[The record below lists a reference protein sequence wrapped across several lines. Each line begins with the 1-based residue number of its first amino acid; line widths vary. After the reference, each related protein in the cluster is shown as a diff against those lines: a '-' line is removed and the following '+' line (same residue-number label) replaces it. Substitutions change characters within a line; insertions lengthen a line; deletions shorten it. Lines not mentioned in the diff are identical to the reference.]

1 MKVKNEV
8 FMNPPRAVFFD
19 IDRTLYDHR
28 RDFVSPA
35 SLAAIAALRA
45 RGIVP
50 AIATGRGY
58 AALPP
63 RIAQL
68 VAAGEMDL
76 VISCNGQYN
85 RYGARVLSEH
95 PLPVADI
102 ASLIAAFRARDWEYT
117 FVSEH
122 HMAAGRSRGS
132 SHRVL
137 QGYPCYTVAPDY
149 YREHAVHQLVVLAPE
164 AEEAA
169 LLAILADHGGRYRA
183 VRSHASAVDVFHADG
198 SKARG
203 IRDACAA
210 LGFARR
216 RGHCHGRR
224 LRGAQGGR
232 DACDRH
238 AGGRWHRPR
247 AGGFGRACGAGCRA
261 VGRRLRGMDCTG
273 EAAIMRAVL

>member
-1 MKVKNEV
+1 
-8 FMNPPRAVFFD
+8 MNTPRAIFFD

-28 RDFVSPA
+28 SDFVPPST
-35 SLAAIAALRA
+35 LAAIAALRA

-68 VAAGEMDL
+68 VASGEIAL
-76 VISCNGQYN
+76 VVSSNGQYN
-85 RYGARVLSEH
+85 RLGDRVLSAH

-102 ASLIAAFRARDWEYT
+102 ESLIRAFRAHDWEYT
-117 FVSEH
+117 FVSER

-137 QGYPCYTVAPDY
+137 RGYPCYIVAPDY
-149 YREHAVHQLVVLAPE
+149 FREHAVHQIVVLVPE

-169 LLAILADHGGRYRA
+169 LQTILADHGGRYRS
-183 VRSHASAVDVFHADG
+183 VRSHASAVDLLHADG

-203 IRDACAA
+203 IADACAA
-210 LGFARR
+210 LGFAPQETMAF
-216 RGHCHGRR
+216 GDGLNDVEMFAAVGCAVAMG
-224 LRGAQGGR
+224 
-232 DACDRH
+232 DACDALKAVASHITGTLEEDGIARALLDLGVLTAADLRA
-238 AGGRWHRPR
+238 AG
-247 AGGFGRACGAGCRA
+247 ANS
-261 VGRRLRGMDCTG
+261 L
-273 EAAIMRAVL
+273 

>member
-1 MKVKNEV
+1 
-8 FMNPPRAVFFD
+8 MNTPRAIFFD

-28 RDFVSPA
+28 SDFVPPST
-35 SLAAIAALRA
+35 LAAIAALRA

-68 VAAGEMDL
+68 VASGEIAL
-76 VISCNGQYN
+76 VVSSNGQYN
-85 RYGARVLSEH
+85 RLGERVLSAH

-102 ASLIAAFRARDWEYT
+102 ASLIRAFRARDWEYT

-137 QGYPCYTVAPDY
+137 RGYPCYIVAPDY
-149 YREHAVHQLVVLAPE
+149 FREHAVHQIVVLVPE

-169 LLAILADHGGRYRA
+169 LQTILADHGGRYRS
-183 VRSHASAVDVFHADG
+183 VRSHASAVDLLHADG

-203 IRDACAA
+203 IVDACTA
-210 LGFARR
+210 LGFAPQETMAF
-216 RGHCHGRR
+216 GDGLNDVEMFAAVGCAVAMG
-224 LRGAQGGR
+224 
-232 DACDRH
+232 DACDALKAVASHITGTLEEDGIARALLDLGVLTAADLRA
-238 AGGRWHRPR
+238 AG
-247 AGGFGRACGAGCRA
+247 ANS
-261 VGRRLRGMDCTG
+261 L
-273 EAAIMRAVL
+273 

>member
-1 MKVKNEV
+1 
-8 FMNPPRAVFFD
+8 MNTPRAIFFD

-28 RDFVSPA
+28 SDFVPPST
-35 SLAAIAALRA
+35 LAAIAALRA

-68 VAAGEMDL
+68 VASGEIAL
-76 VISCNGQYN
+76 VVSSNGQYN
-85 RYGARVLSEH
+85 RLGDRVLSAH

-102 ASLIAAFRARDWEYT
+102 ASLIRAFRAHDWEYT
-117 FVSEH
+117 FVSER

-137 QGYPCYTVAPDY
+137 RGYPCYIVAPDY
-149 YREHAVHQLVVLAPE
+149 FREHAVHQMIVLAPE

-169 LLAILADHGGRYRA
+169 LQAILADHGGRYRS
-183 VRSHASAVDVFHADG
+183 VRSHASAVDLLHADG

-203 IRDACAA
+203 IADACAA
-210 LGFARR
+210 LGFAPQETMAF
-216 RGHCHGRR
+216 GDGLNDVEMFAAVGCAVAMG
-224 LRGAQGGR
+224 
-232 DACDRH
+232 DACDALKAVASHITGTLEEDGIARALLDLGVLTAADLRA
-238 AGGRWHRPR
+238 AG
-247 AGGFGRACGAGCRA
+247 ANS
-261 VGRRLRGMDCTG
+261 L
-273 EAAIMRAVL
+273 

>member
-1 MKVKNEV
+1 
-8 FMNPPRAVFFD
+8 MNTPRAIFFD

-28 RDFVSPA
+28 SDFVPPST
-35 SLAAIAALRA
+35 LAAIAALRA

-68 VAAGEMDL
+68 VASGEIAL
-76 VISCNGQYN
+76 VVSSNGQYN
-85 RYGARVLSEH
+85 RLGDRVLSAH

-102 ASLIAAFRARDWEYT
+102 ESLIRAFRAHDWEYT
-117 FVSEH
+117 FVSER

-137 QGYPCYTVAPDY
+137 RGYPCYIVAPDY
-149 YREHAVHQLVVLAPE
+149 FREHAVHQMIVLAPE

-169 LLAILADHGGRYRA
+169 LQAILADHGGRYRS
-183 VRSHASAVDVFHADG
+183 VRSHASAVDLLHAEG

-203 IRDACAA
+203 IADACAA
-210 LGFARR
+210 LGFAPQETMAF
-216 RGHCHGRR
+216 GDGLNDVEMFAAVGCAVAMG
-224 LRGAQGGR
+224 
-232 DACDRH
+232 DACDALKAIASHITGTLEEDGIARALLDLGVLTAADLRA
-238 AGGRWHRPR
+238 AG
-247 AGGFGRACGAGCRA
+247 ANS
-261 VGRRLRGMDCTG
+261 L
-273 EAAIMRAVL
+273 

>member
-35 SLAAIAALRA
+35 SLAAIAALRT

-169 LLAILADHGGRYRA
+169 FSPSTAGVTARCA
-183 VRSHASAVDVFHADG
+183 VMP
-198 SKARG
+198 ARWMCFMPTAA
-203 IRDACAA
+203 RRAA
-210 LGFARR
+210 LGTPAPRSVLPRR
-216 RGHCHGRR
+216 RRWR
-224 LRGAQGGR
+224 LAT
-232 DACDRH
+232 A
-238 AGGRWHRPR
+238 
-247 AGGFGRACGAGCRA
+247 
-261 VGRRLRGMDCTG
+261 
-273 EAAIMRAVL
+273 

>member
-1 MKVKNEV
+1 
-8 FMNPPRAVFFD
+8 MNTPRAIFFD

-28 RDFVSPA
+28 SDFVPPST
-35 SLAAIAALRA
+35 LAAIAALRT

-68 VAAGEMDL
+68 VASGEIAL
-76 VISCNGQYN
+76 VVSSNGQYN
-85 RYGARVLSEH
+85 RLGDRVLSAH

-102 ASLIAAFRARDWEYT
+102 ESLIRAFRAHDWEYT
-117 FVSEH
+117 FVSER

-137 QGYPCYTVAPDY
+137 HGYPCYIVAPDY
-149 YREHAVHQLVVLAPE
+149 FREHAVHQIVVLVPE

-169 LLAILADHGGRYRA
+169 LQTILADHGGRYRS
-183 VRSHASAVDVFHADG
+183 VRSHASAVDLLHADG

-203 IRDACAA
+203 IADACAA
-210 LGFARR
+210 LGFAPQETMAF
-216 RGHCHGRR
+216 GDGLNDVEMFAAVGCAVAMG
-224 LRGAQGGR
+224 
-232 DACDRH
+232 DACDALKAVASHITGTLEEDGIARALLDLGVLTAADLRA
-238 AGGRWHRPR
+238 AG
-247 AGGFGRACGAGCRA
+247 ANS
-261 VGRRLRGMDCTG
+261 L
-273 EAAIMRAVL
+273 